1 MALLPVANGTGAFSR
16 FLNGQN
22 VSVLDGDSSTPCAY
36 RTSDFMHVGV
46 WMPGTG
52 NIGYGGLGY
61 WPGSFIWLN
70 GASGK
75 VTMHETG
82 HNIAL
87 GHASTISPGATTL
100 NEYGELR
107 SGIHGSNAQ
116 LARCAVAQRFRRC
129 ALLALQLTARTSWAL
144 PGRSRRATSRQ
155 GSSTAWASSRRR
167 APSPSTR

>member
-22 VSVLDGDSSTPCAY
+22 ISALDGDSNTPCAY

-61 WPGSFIWLN
+61 WPGSFVWLN
-70 GASGK
+70 GASSK
-75 VTMHETG
+75 VTFHELG
-82 HNIAL
+82 HNLAL

-100 NEYGELR
+100 NEYGEWCAHAAETHDWFPCGNRQCLPLTQPTR
-107 SGIHGSNAQ
+107 HACVVQRLLAQ
-116 LARCAVAQRFRRC
+116 L
-129 ALLALQLTARTSWAL
+129 QLMGLT
-144 PGRSRRATSRQ
+144 
-155 GSSTAWASSRRR
+155 
-167 APSPSTR
+167 